1 MTETSVPG
9 FYWQNRAWYAAANNI
24 TLPAVEIGL
33 YYLAGGGTEGE
44 FHIEWHEL
52 GGRLVPQ
59 LALFDDAWKLLARPD
74 FAPLWAWLANHDN
87 QYITDADLV
96 TALRN
101 FGFHDLTAYQREA

>member
-24 TLPAVEIGL
+24 TLPTVEIYCPGD
-33 YYLAGGGTEGE
+33 GTEGE
-44 FHIEWHEL
+44 CYIEWHEL

-74 FAPLWAWLANHDN
+74 FAPLWAWLADHDS
-87 QYITDADLV
+87 QHITAADLDA
-96 TALRN
+96 ALRN